1 MVSKQCSTY
10 FICVQYHPYLISSIC
25 FICFFL
31 LFSLVGLHSL
41 RYKPTHN
48 TSIKLHLFLNPEKDS
63 FSGVFLLDEHSLYLE
78 EMECFIP
85 SVEEAPQRSLL
96 PSAFS
101 SVQFSC
107 SVVSNSLW
115 ITARQASLSIT
126 NSQSS
131 PKLMSIK
138 SVMTSSHLL
147 FCHPLLLLPP
157 IPPSI
162 RVFSNESPLHMRWPK
177 YWSFSFRTSP
187 SNEHPG
193 LISFRMDWLDLLE
206 VQGTLKSLLQHHS
219 SKA

>member
-1 MVSKQCSTY
+1 MLVPYVCSVDHKHSAVNRPHAYLVYLALLSFMVSKQCSTY

-107 SVVSNSLW
+107 SVVSNSL
-115 ITARQASLSIT
+115 
-126 NSQSS
+126 
-131 PKLMSIK
+131 
-138 SVMTSSHLL
+138 
-147 FCHPLLLLPP
+147 
-157 IPPSI
+157 
-162 RVFSNESPLHMRWPK
+162 
-177 YWSFSFRTSP
+177 
-187 SNEHPG
+187 
-193 LISFRMDWLDLLE
+193 
-206 VQGTLKSLLQHHS
+206 
-219 SKA
+219 